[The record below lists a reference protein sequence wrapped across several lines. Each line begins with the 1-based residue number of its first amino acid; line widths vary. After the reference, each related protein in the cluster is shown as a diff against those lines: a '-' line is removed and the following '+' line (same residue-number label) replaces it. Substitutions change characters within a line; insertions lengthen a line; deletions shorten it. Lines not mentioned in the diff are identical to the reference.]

1 MKTLGITD
9 RDNVLVVAHDAGG
22 ANILAHLVKA
32 NQWECGLSLSGP
44 AVNIFNEVFS
54 REFVS
59 RNTREFD
66 SSFSVILTGSSV
78 LSDFEWNIMK
88 EAAGLDICVVSFLD
102 NWTNYRERFIRQG
115 VTLEPTKIVVGDP
128 HACALAV
135 DLFPHTTVIQIDNP
149 YTEYILEELKVV
161 VMNTIQDRVLFQSPE
176 MVENLLYVSEPAG
189 SLALNEDKNEGVQG
203 YTEFDALLYFL
214 NNAKMVFP
222 KLQHIR
228 LRVHPSESKSKY
240 DSVIAAQ
247 VSDAVTV
254 STGTL
259 YEDLFDSDAVVG
271 THSNVLALAL
281 LAGITSVSAIP
292 LGGVCC
298 QLPHEEILK
307 FEDLM

>member
-32 NQWECGLSLSGP
+32 NQLECGFSLSGP

-59 RNTREFD
+59 KHAREFD

-115 VTLEPTKIVVGDP
+115 VTIEPAKIVVGDP
-128 HACALAV
+128 HARALAR
-135 DLFPHTTVIQIDNP
+135 DLFPDITVIQIDNP
-149 YTEYILEELKVV
+149 YTEYILGGLKVLV
-161 VMNTIQDRVLFQSPE
+161 ENAVQDRVLFRYPE
-176 MVENLLYVSEPAG
+176 LVENVLYVSEPAG
-189 SLALNEDKNEGVQG
+189 SLALNEDKVKGIRG
-203 YTEFDALLYFL
+203 YTEFDALLHFL
-214 NNAKMVFP
+214 NNAKTVFP

-259 YEDLFDSDAVVG
+259 YADLIDVDAVVG

-292 LGGVCC
+292 PGGICC
-298 QLPHEEILK
+298 QLPHEGILK
-307 FEDLM
+307 FDDLM